1 MNIWFYIQIYTSI
14 YTLLSII
21 IYLNSFEYIIYD
33 EIKRPFAL
41 YSRRK

>member
-21 IYLNSFEYIIYD
+21 IYLNSFEYIIYV
-33 EIKRPFAL
+33 EIERAFAL
-41 YSRRK
+41 CNSRK